1 MSSSNFR
8 IGFSI
13 PESTIT
19 DMRNRLGGHKAAIAL
34 QQALSL
40 TIQQGRKAIAR
51 RLVEE
56 VNLRVGTI
64 TNRKYMSV
72 SKGSWRNLK
81 GWIKLT
87 RRPVPMWEYLG
98 RNRGAYQKK
107 LDAGAWAK
115 LRPPGGLK
123 IAIRKKAAPEQFPHA
138 FVAKMPTSRYIGV
151 FERVGVKRVMKL
163 GRYEGQRREV
173 IRRLYGPTA
182 VGVMAFAKG
191 EEGQPT
197 ILAETATKMAQRFLV
212 NIKSKLD
219 WLLSAAGRA
228 TARRLGGRL
237 TKALGHG

>member
-1 MSSSNFR
+1 MSSTNPR
-8 IGFSI
+8 IWFSI
-13 PESTIT
+13 PESTIS
-19 DMRNRLGGHKAAIAL
+19 DMRNRLGGHKAALAL

-64 TNRKYMSV
+64 TDRKYMSV

-87 RRPVPMWEYLG
+87 RRPVPMWEYAG
-98 RNRGAYQKK
+98 RQRATHVKNLR
-107 LDAGAWAK
+107 AGAWAK
-115 LRPPGGLK
+115 LRRPGGLK
-123 IAIRKKAAPEQFPHA
+123 IAIRKNAPPEQFPTG
-138 FVAKMPTSRYIGV
+138 FVAKMPKVSHIGI
-151 FERVGVKRVMKL
+151 FQRIGLTAIMKF
-163 GRYEGQRREV
+163 GRYEGRRREV

-182 VGVMAFAKG
+182 VGVMAFARG

-197 ILAETATKMAQRFLV
+197 ILAETAAKMAQRFLI

-219 WLLSAAGRA
+219 WMLSAAGRA
-228 TARRLGGRL
+228 TARRKAARL
-237 TKALGHG
+237 TKAIGHG